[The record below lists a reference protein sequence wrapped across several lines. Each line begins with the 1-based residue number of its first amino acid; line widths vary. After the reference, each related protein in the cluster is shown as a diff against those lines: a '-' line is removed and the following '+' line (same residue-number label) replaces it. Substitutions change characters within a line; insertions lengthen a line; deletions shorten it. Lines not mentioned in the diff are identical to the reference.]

1 MGILTGV
8 SFALSFVLAR
18 KIENEAT
25 PIFQNAI
32 RSVVGFITFLVICFF
47 YGVFLKIFSI
57 PIILVAILWMSILF
71 TVILG
76 DTIYLQSQKI
86 LGPAK
91 ALAIS
96 TTTPFFTILFA
107 TLFLNRPISIQMIF
121 SAILIGMGVI
131 IITKGEIDKRNDI
144 DINPYQSQ
152 MLNKQDKLTK
162 IRFSN
167 TLKGILLALFT
178 AISWAVGIALTD
190 YSINQVD
197 QIMNL
202 GILSTMI
209 AMTVRFL
216 FASMSLGTIALIE
229 GKRKPIPKNRNTW
242 IILLISAIL
251 SYAIGSIFFG
261 EAVHIAGATFM
272 SLISTALPLFTI
284 PFSYVI
290 NKEKLSKI
298 GFLGV
303 GITLLGVILI
313 LF

>member
-1 MGILTGV
+1 
-8 SFALSFVLAR
+8 
-18 KIENEAT
+18 
-25 PIFQNAI
+25 
-32 RSVVGFITFLVICFF
+32 
-47 YGVFLKIFSI
+47 
-57 PIILVAILWMSILF
+57 
-71 TVILG
+71 
-76 DTIYLQSQKI
+76 
-86 LGPAK
+86 
-91 ALAIS
+91 
-96 TTTPFFTILFA
+96 FFTILFA

-251 SYAIGSIFFG
+251 SYSIGSIFFG

>member
-1 MGILTGV
+1 
-8 SFALSFVLAR
+8 
-18 KIENEAT
+18 
-25 PIFQNAI
+25 
-32 RSVVGFITFLVICFF
+32 
-47 YGVFLKIFSI
+47 
-57 PIILVAILWMSILF
+57 
-71 TVILG
+71 
-76 DTIYLQSQKI
+76 
-86 LGPAK
+86 
-91 ALAIS
+91 
-96 TTTPFFTILFA
+96 
-107 TLFLNRPISIQMIF
+107 NRPISIQMIF

-251 SYAIGSIFFG
+251 SYSIGSIFFG
-261 EAVHIAGATFM
+261 EAVHIAGATYM